1 MIDVGTTADALRTG
15 ANLALRYRSAMAP
28 LLTLGMFLF
37 FGLMMY
43 IAYRQRKQPRRP
55 LWRNPYMPSP
65 YLWRGAPDWPDTP
78 RPPWPVDDDGNPI
91 DVDEADER

>member
-1 MIDVGTTADALRTG
+1 MLYVWDV
-15 ANLALRYRSAMAP
+15 AP

-43 IAYRQRKQPRRP
+43 VAYRQRKQPRRR